1 MVNFP
6 VITDFSIKEYG
17 LYPGKDGKGLNHSFN
32 PGVTVIAGVN
42 GLGKTTLLNALFRVL
57 VGPTDWRANNTEK
70 SIGNIKH
77 KLTSWKNR
85 KYFAERVLD
94 EGHNSSI
101 TATIKFDDDVIE
113 ITRRLKDLSIIEFS
127 LNGIPQANNHDHYQN
142 LVCELSKVGS
152 FFDFY
157 FLLKYLVF
165 FLEDRNSSIWD
176 KKAMDGILRI
186 LFYPRVES
194 TGFAELRDKIQQ
206 VDSERRN
213 IRAYAG
219 KQNSKLAQTLKKTG
233 LGSSIGIELG
243 SIETEIG
250 ALQKRKTEL
259 ELSIS
264 ETEKHRDLAR
274 QKYARAKLSL
284 EAKQREHQ
292 ELQQNYFSNLFPSIE
307 NIANYVLVGL
317 DSGGGCLV
325 CGSQEIGLAERI
337 HNKIRNG
344 ECPVCETSSEHH
356 ENVIPTQKVED
367 ARLDKVALEIEKERD
382 DLKKLNLEISN
393 LSSQYNSLLKEQL
406 DTNQNLHSANEQEYL
421 LKSQMPASSEEINR
435 LKRQVEDLEHDLK
448 ERLSEQR
455 LLEGKLKLM
464 LEKGFDEIKGVSNEI
479 ETNFGN
485 YIQSFLAEKC
495 ELRFQSMEDSVANE
509 AEKINFP
516 RFSVR
521 MTSNASRQNPQ
532 PRSDRF
538 SVSESQA
545 EFVDLAFRMALI
557 KTVSI
562 SSPAMMV
569 LETPEASLDSIFIGK
584 AGKLLNEFASDGSGI
599 GNRLIVSSNLN
610 KEDMIPALFGVP
622 PEDEVRRWRE
632 SSSEPFHSTQELI
645 PKQKREDQII
655 NLIEEARES
664 ASIIQYREDY
674 LYRYKQAV
682 FPDWEKL
689 LSGTIDNQPVDE

>member
-17 LYPGKDGKGLNHSFN
+17 LYPGKDGQGLNHAFK

-57 VGPTDWRANNTEK
+57 VGPTDWRSNNTEK

-94 EGHNSSI
+94 EAGSSSI
-101 TATIKFDDDVIE
+101 SATIKFNDDVVE
-113 ITRRLKDLSIIEFS
+113 ITRRLKDLSIVEFS
-127 LNGIPQANNHDHYQN
+127 LNGIPQSNNHDHYQN
-142 LVCELSKVGS
+142 IVCELSRVGS

-194 TGFAELRDKIQQ
+194 TEFAELRDNIQE

-213 IRAYAG
+213 VRAYARRL
-219 KQNSKLAQTLKKTG
+219 NVKLAQTLKKTG
-233 LGSSIGIELG
+233 LGTSIGIELG
-243 SIETEIG
+243 SVETEIT
-250 ALQKRKTEL
+250 ALQERKEEL
-259 ELSIS
+259 EVSIS
-264 ETEKHRDLAR
+264 EAELHREVAR

-292 ELQQNYFSNLFPSIE
+292 KLQQNYFSNLFPTIE

-317 DSGGGCLV
+317 DSGGGCLI
-325 CGSQEIGLAERI
+325 CGSREIGLAERI
-337 HNKIRNG
+337 HNRIQKG
-344 ECPVCETSSEHH
+344 ECPLCETPSEYH

-367 ARLDKVALEIEKERD
+367 TRLDKVALEVEHEREE
-382 DLKKLNLEISN
+382 LKKLNLEISD
-393 LSSQYNSLLKEQL
+393 LSSHYGALLKEQL
-406 DTNQNLHSANEQEYL
+406 ETNQKLHSAREKEYS
-421 LKSQMPASSEEINR
+421 LKSQMPASSEEVNR
-435 LKRQVEDLEHDLK
+435 LKRQVEDNEQYLRD
-448 ERLSEQR
+448 RLSEQR
-455 LLEGKLKLM
+455 LLEDKLKIM
-464 LEKGFDEIKGVSNEI
+464 LEKGSTEIKAISNEI

-509 AEKINFP
+509 AEKISFP

-521 MTSNASRQNPQ
+521 MTSNTSRQNPQ
-532 PRSDRF
+532 PRSDKIYC
-538 SVSESQA
+538 ENYA
-545 EFVDLAFRMALI
+545 PL
-557 KTVSI
+557 K
-562 SSPAMMV
+562 
-569 LETPEASLDSIFIGK
+569 
-584 AGKLLNEFASDGSGI
+584 GKL
-599 GNRLIVSSNLN
+599 
-610 KEDMIPALFGVP
+610 
-622 PEDEVRRWRE
+622 
-632 SSSEPFHSTQELI
+632 
-645 PKQKREDQII
+645 
-655 NLIEEARES
+655 
-664 ASIIQYREDY
+664 
-674 LYRYKQAV
+674 
-682 FPDWEKL
+682 
-689 LSGTIDNQPVDE
+689 